1 MNLHAFYRKESVGDI
16 LLIRLYNE
24 GTTHSYE
31 KKDDLVVLKDEEKV
45 IGYNVLNAS
54 MHFDHL
60 DEGKV
65 KIDETFVNNFNT
77 YLSTYGEDQVESDYD
92 DHFVVGYITEVMMHP
107 EAMNLHIAQV
117 DLGDKEVQIVCGSR
131 NLKEEKLAVVALPG
145 AVMADGSIIEASEL
159 MGVES
164 EGMLCSRKD
173 LGLSDKTGL
182 LYLDEED
189 YHEGDHYF
197 EVMKG

>member
-16 LLIRLYNE
+16 LLVRLFNE
-24 GTTHSYE
+24 GTTVSYE
-31 KKDDLVVLKDEEKV
+31 KKDDLVILKDDEKV

-60 DEGKV
+60 EEGKV
-65 KIDETFVNNFNT
+65 KINEAFVERLNQ
-77 YLSTYGEDQVESDYD
+77 YLSTYKEDSVSSDYD

-117 DLGDKEVQIVCGSR
+117 DLGDQEVQIVCGSR

-145 AVMADGSIIEASEL
+145 AVMPDGTVIEASEL
-159 MGVES
+159 MGVPS

-182 LYLDEED
+182 LYLDEDD

>member
-16 LLIRLYNE
+16 LLVRLYNE

-145 AVMADGSIIEASEL
+145 AIMADGSVIEASEL